1 MSTRTAQLLVWLLP
15 KPAGSGG
22 REASSTFPLAMIGR
36 SRGSRARRENKGNFA
51 MLAKGFGTKGFYIN
65 RHFRLASCL
74 AVQYCTVSAT
84 TASLS
89 SLFPRLA
96 ASRAEPDPVISVLE
110 WHQVLSSFSFLVS
123 PFCPFPPFPPSPPET
138 ASPPFS
144 LCRPA
149 AASRHSDKRRER
161 P

>member
-22 REASSTFPLAMIGR
+22 REASSTFPLAMIGS

-51 MLAKGFGTKGFYIN
+51 MLAKGFYIN

-138 ASPPFS
+138 ASPPPFS

-149 AASRHSDKRRER
+149 SRHRDKRRER